1 MTTLAKP
8 TPIGALYANLGVNT
22 SVVQVVAPGNNLHG
36 LVIRTLYVNSY
47 AGTIGV
53 QVYADT
59 AAPSAYGD
67 GTKRLIFIG
76 TPIPTISAQYS
87 LYVPPGQGIWAVA
100 NGNGSVNMTY
110 DLLTETLV

>member
-67 GTKRLIFIG
+67 GTKRLIFIRH
-76 TPIPTISAQYS
+76 SHSDDQRAV
-87 LYVPPGQGIWAVA
+87 LFVCAAWPG
-100 NGNGSVNMTY
+100 
-110 DLLTETLV
+110 DLGCCQWKRQRQHDL